1 LPQNPEPRTS
11 VCTSSFTPSYEP
23 KGLKTF
29 MHKKVLS
36 IIYSSRRV
44 RSVET
49 GQLENWYVYFTG
61 CFSDMKRA
69 KVLTNVVLVTP
80 ENVILP

>member
-1 LPQNPEPRTS
+1 
-11 VCTSSFTPSYEP
+11 
-23 KGLKTF
+23 